1 MNNTK
6 KRLAV
11 LLALFLLL
19 PIMAAAEELA
29 TPTDLECKHEW
40 IMVDGRSVCYL
51 CGIDNPCT
59 ADHEENYVVSIA
71 LYPES
76 KVHYKEEDDCWH
88 AVIGRGYVI
97 KTCPECGMFLGRQDN
112 MEVWVSDFHQY
123 DENHVCTL
131 CGHVCA
137 HKLLSGGICI
147 YCGYNPDS
155 EIIEAVKAM
164 LVIDA
169 EAEII
174 ANEDGTKT
182 VLLFPDIKKAK
193 GPVSLTANAE
203 TLEKL
208 TDSGVSE
215 INIKTDENG
224 ISLDVKAMQEQLG
237 EREDA
242 TLIIELEQDPAEEL
256 LLIRRVFLKD
266 GDTETELEEDDVLK
280 KEEEE

>member
-1 MNNTK
+1 MK

-11 LLALFLLL
+11 LLTSFLLL
-19 PIMAAAEELA
+19 STLAAAEELA

-40 IMVDGRSVCYL
+40 IMVDGHSVCYL
-51 CGIDNPCT
+51 CGIENPCT

-76 KVHYKEEDDCWH
+76 KVHYEAEDDCWH
-88 AVIGRGYVI
+88 TVIGRGYVI

-112 MEVWVSDFHQY
+112 MEVRVSDFHEY

-131 CGHVCA
+131 CGHACT
-137 HKLLSGGICI
+137 HSLMSGDTCI
-147 YCGYNPDS
+147 YCGYNPES
-155 EIIEAVKAM
+155 EIIEAAKAM
-164 LVIDA
+164 LNTDS

-174 ANEDGTKT
+174 RHEDGAKT
-182 VLLFPDIKKAK
+182 IVLV
-193 GPVSLTANAE
+193 PVVEETEGTISLTVDAE

-215 INIKTDENG
+215 ILIKTGENG
-224 ISLDVKAMQEQLG
+224 ISLDVAAM
-237 EREDA
+237 RELLKENEGA
-242 TLIIELEQDPAEEL
+242 RLVVELEKDPEEVQ

-266 GDTETELEEDDVLK
+266 GDTEAELEKDDILMK
-280 KEEEE
+280 DDEE